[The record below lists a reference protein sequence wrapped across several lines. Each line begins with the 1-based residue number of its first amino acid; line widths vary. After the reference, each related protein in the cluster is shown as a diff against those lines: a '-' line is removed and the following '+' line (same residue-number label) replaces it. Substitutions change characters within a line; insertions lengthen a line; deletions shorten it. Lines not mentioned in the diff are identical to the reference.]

1 VKTCLRGLRSSFV
14 CRVLISSVVF
24 LFLLALRT
32 SCQASAGPLEAPVHE
47 ADASPLA
54 ALSHPLR
61 TSVNMVLLPVRVF
74 DPEERLVTGL
84 KASAFE
90 VFEDKKQREIE
101 YFSTEDSPLS
111 VTLLLDL
118 SGSMANKF
126 DIEREAIS
134 QFYANAN
141 ARDEYSVITFADN
154 PHVIAHSIQSLDEI
168 EASLDGEKPHGNTSL
183 IDAVWS
189 GADLMRT
196 AEYERRYLL
205 LITDGGDNYSRHS
218 MRQLVRKLE
227 ESDVEVYAIGIF
239 DAGAFKTVEEAMGR
253 RWLQRITD
261 ATGGRTLAV
270 KKDADVAAAAA
281 NVSRE
286 MRQEYVLGW
295 RPSTLRTDPEHRRI
309 RVTVMPQRG
318 SAPLRAY
325 YKTGYS
331 VDAVSTP

>member
-1 VKTCLRGLRSSFV
+1 MSFV
-14 CRVLISSVVF
+14 CRVLISSVLLLFVF
-24 LFLLALRT
+24 TCR
-32 SCQASAGPLEAPVHE
+32 SWCQDAPGPMEAPPARDAE
-47 ADASPLA
+47 AAPLTG
-54 ALSHPLR
+54 LSHALR
-61 TSVNMVLLPVRVF
+61 TSVNLVLLPVTVF

-84 KASAFE
+84 KASAFQ

-101 YFSTEDSPLS
+101 YFSTQDSPLS

-126 DIEREAIS
+126 DLEREAIA
-134 QFYANAN
+134 QFYVNAN

-154 PHVIAHSIQSLDEI
+154 PHVIAHSVQSLDAI
-168 EASLDGEKPHGNTSL
+168 QASLDGEKPHGNTSL

-189 GADLMRT
+189 GAELMRT
-196 AEYERRYLL
+196 AEYQRRYLL

-218 MRQLVRKLE
+218 MHQLVRKLE
-227 ESDVEVYAIGIF
+227 ESEVQVYAIGIF

-261 ATGGRTLAV
+261 ATGGRTVAV
-270 KKDADVAAAAA
+270 KKDSDVASAAASI
-281 NVSRE
+281 SRE
-286 MRQEYVLGW
+286 MRQEYMLGW
-295 RPSTLRTDPEHRRI
+295 RPGTSPGDPEHRKV
-309 RVTVMPQRG
+309 RVMMVPPQG

-331 VDAVSTP
+331 VDANGTQ

>member
-1 VKTCLRGLRSSFV
+1 
-14 CRVLISSVVF
+14 
-24 LFLLALRT
+24 
-32 SCQASAGPLEAPVHE
+32 
-47 ADASPLA
+47 
-54 ALSHPLR
+54 
-61 TSVNMVLLPVRVF
+61 MVLLPVTVF

-84 KASAFE
+84 NASAFE

-101 YFSTEDSPLS
+101 YFSTQDLPLS
-111 VTLLLDL
+111 ITLVLDL

-126 DIEREAIS
+126 DVEREAIS

-154 PHVIAHSIQSLDEI
+154 PHVVAHSMRSLDAI

-218 MRQLVRKLE
+218 MHQLVKKLE
-227 ESDVEVYAIGIF
+227 ESNVEVYAIGIF
-239 DAGAFKTVEEAMGR
+239 DSGAFKTVEEAMGR
-253 RWLQRITD
+253 RWLRRITD
-261 ATGGRTLAV
+261 ATGGRTV
-270 KKDADVAAAAA
+270 GVEKDSEVAAVAAGI
-281 NVSRE
+281 SRE
-286 MRQEYVLGW
+286 MREEYVLGW
-295 RPSTLRTDPEHRRI
+295 RPGTLQTDPERRKV
-309 RVTVMPQRG
+309 RVTVVPPRG

-331 VDAVSTP
+331 VDANGSR